1 MNFSSQE
8 IPPDP
13 NAQPPRLHRRR
24 QVYFPHLSDPQ
35 RVDTLENLARQV
47 APTFDF
53 FTYSLLAGALLAA
66 GLLLKSLPLLI
77 AGAAVTPFMA
87 PLLGMQLGLAAGSA
101 RLFFRSLGGLIL
113 GVCLVLICGI
123 VAGLTGYPLEW
134 NPIPL
139 SAFDFKLPLDTILIM
154 MVGVFTT
161 TVLFLQEKSS
171 ARIASVA
178 SAFFIYSEISLC
190 GIWLGR
196 GSPVNGIQPIN
207 LAGLMILAAASL
219 GCIPFIISG
228 YRQARKIGYLIP
240 LALLMLAVLMI
251 WGQTSGTPFVTL
263 PRSLYQT
270 ATVTPSPSIPPT
282 IQASLTSTPSRVS
295 PTSTR
300 NPTSSAT
307 PTPDNRDILVV
318 NVEGQTIARL
328 RSEPGYSNPVLLM
341 IPNGES
347 VKYLGNNQ
355 VIDGVTWIEVSTKDG
370 TIGWMVQTVF
380 DTPTPAPL
388 LTVTP

>member
-8 IPPDP
+8 IPPEP

-87 PLLGMQLGLAAGSA
+87 PLLGMQLGLAAGSV
-101 RLFFRSLGGLIL
+101 RLFFRSFGGLML

-134 NPIPL
+134 KPIPL
-139 SAFDFKLPLDTILIM
+139 SAFYSNVPLDTILLM
-154 MVGVFTT
+154 MLGVFTT

-171 ARIASVA
+171 TRIASVVE
-178 SAFFIYSEISLC
+178 AFFIYTEVSLC

-196 GSPVNGIQPIN
+196 GSIVNSIQPIS
-207 LAGLMILAAASL
+207 LAGLMIFVAASL

-240 LALLMLAVLMI
+240 LALLMLAILMS
-251 WGQTSGTPFVTL
+251 WGQVSGTPDIIMPLGLSRTAKVT
-263 PRSLYQT
+263 S
-270 ATVTPSPSIPPT
+270 TPSISPT
-282 IQASLTSTPSRVS
+282 IQASLTSIPSRVS
-295 PTSTR
+295 PTSTIK
-300 NPTSSAT
+300 PTNTAT

-328 RSEPGYSNPVLLM
+328 RSQPGYNNPVLLM

-355 VIDGVTWIEVSTKDG
+355 VVDGVSWIEVSTKDG

-388 LTVTP
+388 FTVTP